1 MSYNYLLDLY
11 NMLYSRV
18 DEIDVQISAQSRQ
31 DSRSIGELSKLR
43 GRRDCLVEFHSMLK
57 KHYDRKL
64 PRRLQNQVQVIGKDD
79 G

>member
-1 MSYNYLLDLY
+1 MSYKYLLDLY
-11 NMLYSRV
+11 NILYFRV
-18 DEIDVQISAQSRQ
+18 DEIDAQIIAQSRQ

-64 PRRLQNQVQVIGKDD
+64 PRRLQNQVQIIEKDN